1 MKPIWNAHV
10 IVDRAQNMVGLGWGV
25 TDDVSGSPLDYDAL
39 ITLTLPQRADA
50 SVQKKSPNETV
61 VLKGDAS
68 LACGPNT
75 IDAIVTYRV
84 TPKPGATANGSQVA
98 VNIAN
103 NAGQKPLHGGV
114 LGQATGQVGQDITV
128 RFVIPGNCA

>member
-10 IVDRAQNMVGLGWGV
+10 VVDNAQNMVGLGWGV
-25 TDDVSGSPLDYDAL
+25 TDDVSGSLLDYDAL
-39 ITLTLPQRADA
+39 ITLALPQRVHAI
-50 SVQKKSPNETV
+50 VQKKAPNETV
-61 VLKGDAS
+61 VLNGDPN

-84 TPKPGATANGSQVA
+84 TPNKPGANGSQVV

-114 LGQATGQVGQDITV
+114 LAQATGQVGQDIKV